1 VPIVRLLE
9 THAFRPEETEIL
21 LAVFEATLRD
31 LGLTNRTDIVT
42 ELVAEKIIY
51 LALRG
56 ERDPARLRTQA
67 IHSLIGDSGEQV

>member
-1 VPIVRLLE
+1 MPIVRLLE

-42 ELVAEKIIY
+42 ELVAEKIVY
-51 LALRG
+51 LALRASVIRRAC
-56 ERDPARLRTQA
+56 EPRQFTP
-67 IHSLIGDSGEQV
+67 